1 MTQTAEALSNR
12 ENEELIKANT
22 QLSTENEELKKE
34 KAPYDSLM
42 QELSTKITAL
52 EQEVKHKTEMTEQ
65 LKTVIACNKRNKTKL
80 TSRLR
85 KD

>member
-1 MTQTAEALSNR
+1 MTQTVETISNR
-12 ENEELIKANT
+12 QTDDLIKANT
-22 QLSTENEELKKE
+22 QLSTENEELKQE
-34 KAPYDSLM
+34 KAAHENLI
-42 QELSTKITAL
+42 QELKAKITGL